1 MTRLKKDK
9 KIVDGGLTAQIAP
22 PPPPGKIPANATDC
36 NTVLRFNYLSN
47 DSAIFT
53 FSARSLGGVSA
64 R

>member
-22 PPPPGKIPANATDC
+22 PPPGKILANATDC